1 MCEDGFGLGDRTPR
15 EVMTEELES
24 RVVVATMGCSSPNVS
39 EVESSTE
46 IRDWALD
53 DSAGK
58 ELGAVREIRDEI
70 ENRIRALFDELDD
83 RGGDRPTGGRFDH
96 PRERSM
102 ELRAASGSDVEYAKD
117 CLRESG
123 LPVDID
129 REDLYLLVG
138 RVDGRPV
145 GVCGLEVQGSDA
157 LVRSVVIEPEA
168 RGEGR
173 GTTMVEALLE
183 HAAEHGI
190 ENCYLLTTD
199 EEGFF
204 RALGFERIAREEVPA
219 AIGETREFAEVCPAS
234 ATPLYRELD

>member
-1 MCEDGFGLGDRTPR
+1 
-15 EVMTEELES
+15 
-24 RVVVATMGCSSPNVS
+24 
-39 EVESSTE
+39 
-46 IRDWALD
+46 
-53 DSAGK
+53 
-58 ELGAVREIRDEI
+58 
-70 ENRIRALFDELDD
+70 
-83 RGGDRPTGGRFDH
+83 
-96 PRERSM
+96 M
-102 ELRAASGSDVEYAKD
+102 ELTAASESDIEYAKD

-145 GVCGLEVQGSDA
+145 GVCGLEVYGSDA
-157 LVRSVVIEPEA
+157 LVRSVTVEPES
-168 RGEGR
+168 RGEGY

-183 HAAEHGI
+183 HAAGRGI

-199 EEGFF
+199 AEEFF
-204 RALGFERIAREEVPA
+204 RVLGFERIAREEVPA